1 MSGGEAPPVGPLTPN
16 NGGTGGEGDGGNSGT
31 PIIGGGGGNGAA
43 PFRLDN
49 KRALVTGAASGIG
62 EQIARLFARQG
73 AYVFVGDINREAGE
87 RVVEEIRTEGGAA
100 SFVALDVA
108 DPDSVEAAFGEAD
121 QAGPLD
127 ILVNNAGV
135 GFVGDILHTT
145 LADFERLMAVNV
157 RGVFLCSQAAVKRM
171 AENGRGGSIVNIAS
185 IASKVALSERFAYG
199 ATKGAVLMMTR
210 ALACDHVGDNI
221 RCNCVC
227 PARVHT
233 TLVDAYLAKNYAGR
247 EAEKF
252 AELSAAQPLGRMA
265 LPGEIAHLVLYLA
278 SDEAA
283 FVTGAAY
290 DIDGGVLAMR

>member
-1 MSGGEAPPVGPLTPN
+1 VSEQQT
-16 NGGTGGEGDGGNSGT
+16 
-31 PIIGGGGGNGAA
+31 

-49 KRALVTGAASGIG
+49 KTALVTGAGSGIG

-73 AYVFVGDINREAGE
+73 AHVFVADVNAEAGG
-87 RVVEEIRTEGGAA
+87 RVAAEIGDSAT
-100 SFVALDVA
+100 FVPLDVS
-108 DPDSVEAAFGEAD
+108 DPASVDAAFARVDTRGR
-121 QAGPLD
+121 LNV
-127 ILVNNAGV
+127 LVNNAGV
-135 GFVGDILHTT
+135 GFVGDILHTD

-157 RGVFLCSQAAVKRM
+157 RGVFLCSRAAVRRM
-171 AENGRGGSIVNIAS
+171 AASGGGSIVNIAS
-185 IASKVALSERFAYG
+185 IASKAALAERFAYS

-210 ALACDHVGDNI
+210 ALACDHVAQNI

-233 TLVDAYLAKNYAGR
+233 ALVDTFLAKNYAGH

-252 AELSAAQPLGRMA
+252 AELSAAQPMNRMGR
-265 LPGEIAHLVLYLA
+265 PDEIAHLVLYLA

-290 DIDGGVLAMR
+290 DIDGGTLAMR